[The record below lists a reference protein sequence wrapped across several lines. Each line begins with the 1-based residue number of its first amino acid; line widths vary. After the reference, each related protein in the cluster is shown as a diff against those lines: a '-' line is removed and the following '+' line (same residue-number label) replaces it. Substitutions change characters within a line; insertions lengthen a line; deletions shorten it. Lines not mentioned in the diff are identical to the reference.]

1 MVCDGCPGMRKA
13 TIEVLKKGEK
23 VLGSPTVGR
32 YHVLEYMD
40 DEQVGGQFFKTMK
53 EANDHVSK
61 YIRESDDE

>member
-1 MVCDGCPGMRKA
+1 MSRMA
-13 TIEVLKKGEK
+13 TIEVLEKGEK

-40 DEQVGGQFFKTMK
+40 GEQVGGQFFKTMK
-53 EANDHVSK
+53 EANNHVSE

>member
-1 MVCDGCPGMRKA
+1 MSRMA
-13 TIEVLKKGEK
+13 TIEVLEEGEK

-53 EANDHVSK
+53 EANKHVSE

>member
-1 MVCDGCPGMRKA
+1 MRRA
-13 TIEVLKKGEK
+13 TIQKMEEGEK

-53 EANDHVSK
+53 EANNHVSE